1 MLKPNR
7 CCVSLSLLL
16 ALSLGLAQAQAKP
29 KAATVKADQPL
40 SAPALRALLTP
51 DTVWCEGWSATQ
63 ADCDAVHMSQLQ
75 PDGTVL
81 ESSIFQISVRPDVT
95 LRLYDRARLENDR
108 ICTVFRLADAEME
121 LVMEGQ
127 VMPPEA
133 AESFREEMAPSTEE
147 LEGKIICQRFV
158 TTSDPDIYTEQVTV
172 AGERRPDLESTFR
185 VYRGNPSLKLR
196 QPPETPELMDL

>member
-1 MLKPNR
+1 MLVL
-7 CCVSLSLLL
+7 C
-16 ALSLGLAQAQAKP
+16 LGTMPVLAKP
-29 KAATVKADQPL
+29 KGGKTKADQPV
-40 SAPALRALLTP
+40 SAPMLRTLLTA
-51 DTVWCEGWSATQ
+51 DTVWCEGWSATT

-75 PDGTVL
+75 PDGTVM
-81 ESSIFQISVRPDVT
+81 ESSTFQVSVRPDVT
-95 LRLYDRARLENDR
+95 LRLYARARLEKDR

-127 VMPPEA
+127 VMPAEA
-133 AESFREEMAPSTEE
+133 AEAFREEMAPSTEE

-158 TTSDPDIYTEQVTV
+158 TTADPDVYTEQVTV

-196 QPPETPELMDL
+196 QPPETSELMDL